1 MDDIKVGLHIFLIV
15 LIFGTM
21 WRLVSLHLISSA
33 NTQAQHLGK
42 AMSVQYG

>member
-1 MDDIKVGLHIFLIV
+1 VDDIKVGLHIFLIV

-21 WRLVSLHLISSA
+21 WRLLSLHLIASS
-33 NTQAQHLGK
+33 NPQAQHLGK